1 MPRRRGTGG
10 LTSNAEINMTS
21 LIDVAFT
28 LLVIFIIT
36 APIMQSNVEISVP
49 RAQAEPIATPEG
61 VVVSVNRD
69 GAVFI
74 GDTEVPWEQ
83 FEAALPDIV
92 RREQAR
98 SIYLRAD
105 EGVPYG
111 RVLQVLGAMK
121 ALDVATVGLVAEP
134 EAAAGAAA
142 PAAVSGGGSGATR
155 VASGARE

>member
-1 MPRRRGTGG
+1 MPRRRQRKSGE
-10 LTSNAEINMTS
+10 LVTSAEINITS
-21 LIDVAFT
+21 LVDVAFT

-36 APIMQSNVEISVP
+36 APILQGGVEVSVP
-49 RAQAEPIATPEG
+49 RAEAAPITSPEG
-61 VVVSVNRD
+61 VVVSITRE
-69 GAVFI
+69 GQIFI
-74 GDTEVPWEQ
+74 GDAPASWEE
-83 FEAALPDIV
+83 FSAALPEVV

-134 EAAAGAAA
+134 E
-142 PAAVSGGGSGATR
+142 PAQ
-155 VASGARE
+155 ARTARRP